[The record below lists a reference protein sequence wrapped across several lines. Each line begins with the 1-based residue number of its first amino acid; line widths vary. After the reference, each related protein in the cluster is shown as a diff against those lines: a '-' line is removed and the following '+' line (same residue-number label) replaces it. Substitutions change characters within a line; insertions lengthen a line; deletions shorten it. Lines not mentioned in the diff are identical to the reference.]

1 MRRVRCA
8 RWRAS
13 SGVRHLTLRALLS
26 RRLVFVT
33 GKGGVG
39 KSAVSA
45 ALARVAAADGKRV
58 LVCEMDDKGSL
69 AAYLGRAELAFEP
82 TEVQPG
88 VFAMAMNTEDSL
100 REYIR
105 LFLRVPIIGSL
116 TPLARIFDFVANA
129 APAVKEI
136 LAVGKLCYEVR
147 ERHYDIVI
155 VDSEASGHF
164 VAQVSAPDALATL
177 VRIGIVADQT
187 KWMSDL
193 LHDPA
198 TSTVLAVVTPEEM
211 PVVETIELRDRL
223 SQATPIDFA
232 GVIINRM
239 PNDIV
244 TPASLHEVRQRAAAA
259 GVGDAIATTGAV
271 AAWLADRRASAESH
285 GRRLAEAFEL
295 ANVEAI
301 TEASAT
307 VETPAQ
313 VTDHVVAEL
322 QRILQEHS

>member
-193 LHDPA
+193 LHDHA

-223 SQATPIDFA
+223 SQATPIEFA

-244 TPASLHEVRQRAAAA
+244 TPANLHEVRQRAEAA
-259 GVGDAIATTGAV
+259 GVGDTIATTGAV

-285 GRRLAEAFEL
+285 ARRLAEAFEL

-322 QRILQEHS
+322 QRILPEHS

>member
-1 MRRVRCA
+1 M
-8 RWRAS
+8 
-13 SGVRHLTLRALLS
+13 LS

-39 KSAVSA
+39 KSAVAA
-45 ALARVAAADGKRV
+45 ALARVAAGEGKRV

-69 AAYLGRAELAFEP
+69 AAYLGRDSLTFTPAEVSPNL
-82 TEVQPG
+82 
-88 VFAMAMNTEDSL
+88 FAMAMNTEDSL

-105 LFLRVPIIGSL
+105 LFLRVPVIGSL

-147 ERHYDIVI
+147 EHNYDIVI

-198 TSTVLAVVTPEEM
+198 VSTVLAVVTPEEM
-211 PVVETIELRDRL
+211 PVVETIELRERL
-223 SQATPIDFA
+223 RKATPIDFA
-232 GVIINRM
+232 GVVINRM
-239 PNDIV
+239 PAALVDAALLEAARAMTVAAKNDGSN
-244 TPASLHEVRQRAAAA
+244 TA
-259 GVGDAIATTGAV
+259 GVSLAPTLEV
-271 AAWLADRRASAESH
+271 CEWLNERRVNAEH
-285 GRRLAEAFEL
+285 HANRLAEALEVG
-295 ANVEAI
+295 NVETISEAAAGTHSPESI
-301 TEASAT
+301 TK
-307 VETPAQ
+307 
-313 VTDHVVAEL
+313 HLEL
-322 QRILQEHS
+322 EMRRILDEHA

>member
-1 MRRVRCA
+1 M
-8 RWRAS
+8 
-13 SGVRHLTLRALLS
+13 
-26 RRLVFVT
+26 
-33 GKGGVG
+33 
-39 KSAVSA
+39 SA
-45 ALARVAAADGKRV
+45 ALAKLAASEGKRV

-69 AAYLGRAELAFEP
+69 AAYLGRDSLNFEP
-82 TEVQPG
+82 IEVEPN

-136 LAVGKLCYEVR
+136 LAVGKLCFEVR
-147 ERHYDIVI
+147 EKHYDIVI

-187 KWMSDL
+187 KWMSNL
-193 LHDPA
+193 LHDR
-198 TSTVLAVVTPEEM
+198 TVSTVLAVVTPEEM

-223 SQATPIDFA
+223 AKATPIDFA

-239 PNDIV
+239 PAALVDEPTLAAV
-244 TPASLHEVRQRAAAA
+244 RTSPDLGETSEV
-259 GVGDAIATTGAV
+259 VEWLV
-271 AAWLADRRASAESH
+271 ARREMAETQA
-285 GRRLAEAFEL
+285 RRLADAFEIG
-295 ANVEAI
+295 NVETIIEANAGDAAGRSSPVRV
-301 TEASAT
+301 TE
-307 VETPAQ
+307 
-313 VTDHVVAEL
+313 HVVAEL
-322 QRILQEHS
+322 HRILQEHS

>member
-1 MRRVRCA
+1 
-8 RWRAS
+8 
-13 SGVRHLTLRALLS
+13 
-26 RRLVFVT
+26 
-33 GKGGVG
+33 
-39 KSAVSA
+39 
-45 ALARVAAADGKRV
+45 VAAADGKRV

-69 AAYLGRAELAFEP
+69 AAYLGRAALTYEP
-82 TEVQPG
+82 SEVQPG

-232 GVIINRM
+232 GVVINRM

-244 TPASLHEVRQRAAAA
+244 DPASLHEVRQRVATA
-259 GVGDAIATTGAV
+259 GPGDAIATTGAV

-285 GRRLAEAFEL
+285 ARRLAEAFEL

>member
-1 MRRVRCA
+1 
-8 RWRAS
+8 
-13 SGVRHLTLRALLS
+13 GVRHLTLRALLS

-147 ERHYDIVI
+147 EHHYDIVI

-232 GVIINRM
+232 GIIINRM

-244 TPASLHEVRQRAAAA
+244 DPASLHEVRQHAAAA
-259 GVGDAIATTGAV
+259 RPGDTIATTGAV

-295 ANVEAI
+295 ANVETI

>member
-1 MRRVRCA
+1 M
-8 RWRAS
+8 
-13 SGVRHLTLRALLS
+13 
-26 RRLVFVT
+26 
-33 GKGGVG
+33 
-39 KSAVSA
+39 
-45 ALARVAAADGKRV
+45 AAADGKRV

-69 AAYLGRAELAFEP
+69 AAYLGRAALTYEP
-82 TEVQPG
+82 SEVQPG

-147 ERHYDIVI
+147 ERNYDIVI

-232 GVIINRM
+232 GIIINRM

-259 GVGDAIATTGAV
+259 MPGDTVATTGAV
-271 AAWLADRRASAESH
+271 AAWLADRCAAAESH

-295 ANVEAI
+295 ANVETI

-313 VTDHVVAEL
+313 VTAHVVAEL

>member
-1 MRRVRCA
+1 M
-8 RWRAS
+8 
-13 SGVRHLTLRALLS
+13 
-26 RRLVFVT
+26 
-33 GKGGVG
+33 
-39 KSAVSA
+39 
-45 ALARVAAADGKRV
+45 AAADGKRV

-193 LHDPA
+193 LHDHA

-223 SQATPIDFA
+223 SQVTPIDFA

-244 TPASLHEVRQRAAAA
+244 IVDSDASGHFV
-259 GVGDAIATTGAV
+259 
-271 AAWLADRRASAESH
+271 
-285 GRRLAEAFEL
+285 
-295 ANVEAI
+295 
-301 TEASAT
+301 
-307 VETPAQ
+307 AQ
-313 VTDHVVAEL
+313 VSAPDALATLVRIGIVADQTKWMSDL
-322 QRILQEHS
+322 LH

>member
-1 MRRVRCA
+1 M
-8 RWRAS
+8 
-13 SGVRHLTLRALLS
+13 
-26 RRLVFVT
+26 
-33 GKGGVG
+33 
-39 KSAVSA
+39 
-45 ALARVAAADGKRV
+45 

-69 AAYLGRAELAFEP
+69 AAYLGQATLGFEP
-82 TEVQPG
+82 REVEPR

-147 ERHYDIVI
+147 ERNYDLVI

-187 KWMSDL
+187 KWMSAL

-198 TSTVLAVVTPEEM
+198 VSTVLAVVTPEEM

-223 SQATPIDFA
+223 RNATPIDFA
-232 GVIINRM
+232 GVIVNRM
-239 PNDIV
+239 PRSVVD
-244 TPASLHEVRQRAAAA
+244 RQALVAARSRGVA
-259 GVGDAIATTGAV
+259 GESIAV
-271 AAWLADRRASAESH
+271 ADWVVTRRSAAEENA
-285 GRRLAEAFEL
+285 GRLAEAFEL
-295 ANVEAI
+295 GNVETI
-301 TEASAT
+301 SEASPT
-307 VETPAQ
+307 IESPHDI
-313 VTDHVVAEL
+313 TDHVVREL
-322 QRILQEHS
+322 ALLLQEHA

>member
-1 MRRVRCA
+1 M
-8 RWRAS
+8 
-13 SGVRHLTLRALLS
+13 
-26 RRLVFVT
+26 
-33 GKGGVG
+33 
-39 KSAVSA
+39 
-45 ALARVAAADGKRV
+45 AAADGKRV

-69 AAYLGRAELAFEP
+69 AAYLGRAALTYEP
-82 TEVQPG
+82 SEVQPG

-232 GVIINRM
+232 GVVVNRM

-259 GVGDAIATTGAV
+259 GPGATIATTGAV

-285 GRRLAEAFEL
+285 ARRLAETFEL
-295 ANVEAI
+295 ANVETI
-301 TEASAT
+301 TEASAV

-313 VTDHVVAEL
+313 VTDHVVEEL
-322 QRILQEHS
+322 QRILLEHS